1 MSSILSYTTKKHPSR
16 CLSAMAPQVG
26 LEPTT
31 TRLTAECS
39 AIELL
44 RNDDAEIFRLSSSPL
59 MESGDDLLSRAVS
72 SQVPSALRGLTS
84 VFGMGTGGT
93 LLPLSPEIVF
103 HFSLLRTHPDNCTQ
117 RVDLNAF
124 ASLLQR
130 SFCLH
135 FRSGSVTPVS
145 D

>member
-1 MSSILSYTTKKHPSR
+1 
-16 CLSAMAPQVG
+16 MAPQVG

-44 RNDDAEIFRLSSSPL
+44 RNDDAENLPTLLITF

-93 LLPLSPEIVF
+93 LSPLPPEIVF
-103 HFSLLRTHPDNCTQ
+103 LLIVPD
-117 RVDLNAF
+117 
-124 ASLLQR
+124 LLGFP
-130 SFCLH
+130 FCLTL
-135 FRSGSVTPVS
+135 FIRTFTTAQFELT
-145 D
+145 